1 MLVQQVLNIVIE
13 SKFVNYV
20 TRGLLVMLSK
30 DQIVFLGEIHG
41 LLSREV

>member
-20 TRGLLVMLSK
+20 TRELLVVLSK
-30 DQIVFLGEIHG
+30 DQIVFLGEIYG